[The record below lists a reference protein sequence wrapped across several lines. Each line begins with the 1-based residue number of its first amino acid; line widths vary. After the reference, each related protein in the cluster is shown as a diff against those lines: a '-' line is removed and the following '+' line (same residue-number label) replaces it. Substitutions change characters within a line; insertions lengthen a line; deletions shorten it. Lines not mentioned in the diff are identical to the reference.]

1 METTYP
7 IKKWAYITDS
17 QIKHLLKKLVKEST
31 FNSKGEIDIHDQVWN
46 YLNHRWLYIS
56 NNDWLL
62 YSKDKMQVAF
72 NMGLKARIDKGDD
85 YIFAVFSKNDPS
97 YEQEWRLLCFALR
110 GKTKKIGT
118 TSININLYNDI
129 SRPVFAPSPPTKFR
143 LSFGFNHLFIKDKDR
158 LERIPQNILNTFN
171 DLENNSTQRGLLCS
185 LIKFAILNDSENISE
200 YCRMENGEKRVTTSF
215 NPDKFLN
222 CLNVNEEE
230 STPKTERVLNELPVS
245 YMYPV
250 NIQDT
255 NKPDFVYVFRKKGR
269 GKYTQFI
276 GKTILTLSAAQ
287 MNARICHSN
296 LEDTWLSNENVNWS
310 LDNLD

>member
-1 METTYP
+1 MKKTYP
-7 IKKWAYITDS
+7 INSWAYIADS
-17 QIKHLLKKLVKEST
+17 QIKHLLKLVKEST
-31 FNSKGEIDIHDQVWN
+31 FNSNGENDIYDQVRN
-46 YLNHRWLYIS
+46 YINYRWQYIS

-62 YSKDKMQVAF
+62 FSEDKMQVAF
-72 NMGLKARIDKGDD
+72 NMGLKSNIELGED
-85 YIFAVFSKNDPS
+85 YVFAVFSKNDS
-97 YEQEWRLLCFALR
+97 SQKQEWRLLCFAIR

-118 TSININLYNDI
+118 TSINIDLYEDK
-129 SRPVFAPSPPTKFR
+129 SRPVFTPTPPTKCCF
-143 LSFGFNHLFIKDKDR
+143 SFGFNHLFKDDKKR
-158 LERIPQNILNTFN
+158 WERIPQNILNTFN
-171 DLENNSTQRGLLCS
+171 DLENNSMQRAFLCS
-185 LIKFAILNDSENISE
+185 LIKFAILNDNENISE

-215 NPDKFLN
+215 NPDNFLN

-250 NIQDT
+250 NIQDP
-255 NKPDFVYVFRKKGR
+255 NKPDFVYVFRKKWR

-296 LEDTWLSNENVNWS
+296 LEDTWLSNDNVNGS

>member
-1 METTYP
+1 MAITYHN
-7 IKKWAYITDS
+7 IKNWAYITDG
-17 QIKHLLKKLVKEST
+17 QIKYLLKLVNESI
-31 FNSKGEIDIHDQVWN
+31 FNSQGEIDIDDQVWN

-129 SRPVFAPSPPTKFR
+129 SRPVFAPSPPTKSR
-143 LSFGFNHLFIKDKDR
+143 LSFGFNHLFKDDKKR
-158 LERIPQNILNTFN
+158 WERIPQNILNTFN
-171 DLENNSTQRGLLCS
+171 DLKNNSMQRAFLCS

-215 NPDKFLN
+215 DPDKFLN
-222 CLNVNEEE
+222 CLNFKDEDE
-230 STPKTERVLNELPVS
+230 SIPKKDRVLNELPVS

-250 NIQDT
+250 NIQDP

-269 GKYTQFI
+269 GEYTQFI

-287 MNARICHSN
+287 MNARICHPD
-296 LEDTWLSNENVNWS
+296 LEDTWLSNKNVKK
-310 LDNLD
+310 

>member
-1 METTYP
+1 MAITYP
-7 IKKWAYITDS
+7 IKNWAYITDG
-17 QIKHLLKKLVKEST
+17 QIKYLLKLVNESI
-31 FNSKGEIDIHDQVWN
+31 FNSQGEIDIDDQVWN

-118 TSININLYNDI
+118 TSININLYNDL
-129 SRPVFAPSPPTKFR
+129 SRPVFAPSPPTKSR
-143 LSFGFNHLFIKDKDR
+143 LSFGFNHLFKDDKKR
-158 LERIPQNILNTFN
+158 WERIPQNILNTFN
-171 DLENNSTQRGLLCS
+171 DLENNSTQRAFLCS

-215 NPDKFLN
+215 DPDKFLN
-222 CLNVNEEE
+222 CLNFKDEDE
-230 STPKTERVLNELPVS
+230 SIPKKDRVLNELPVS
-245 YMYPV
+245 YMYPI
-250 NIQDT
+250 NIQDP
-255 NKPDFVYVFRKKGR
+255 NKPDCAMIFRKKGR
-269 GKYTQFI
+269 GEYTQFI

-287 MNARICHSN
+287 MNARICHPD
-296 LEDTWLSNENVNWS
+296 LEDTWLSNKNVN
-310 LDNLD
+310 DNYEK